1 MKILKPCAYYEPE
14 FFSSAHLD
22 NDLEEALVNNGIDV
36 CVVTPQPSRG
46 CTEEEYANFK
56 HKEYKYDGHVS
67 IERFK
72 LMKEGKNVFERAFR
86 YIYMNIKQYLICLK
100 YKDIDLIFAD
110 STPPTQGALAVLL
123 KKRLNKPFVYNLQ
136 DVFPDSMVNAKMT
149 KKGSLIWKIGRVIE
163 DFTYRNADKIIV
175 ISDDFKKNI
184 MEKGV
189 PENKIVVIPNWV
201 DTNVI
206 YPVVKTNNK
215 LYDEFNIPKDKYIVL
230 YAGNL
235 GNAQGSDIILETADL
250 LSEYDDTI
258 FVVFGGGS
266 QFEKFKLKAK
276 SRKNLMVF
284 DLLPSE
290 RVSEVYSL
298 GDIALITCKKGT
310 GMAGMPSKTWSIMAC
325 NVPIIASFD
334 TDSDLARILEQA
346 DAGICVEPE
355 NADCL
360 SKAILKQYLNRDTV
374 KCNSRE
380 YVLNNVAKKHCVN
393 KVISV
398 FNKVNIEITKD

>member
-1 MKILKPCAYYEPE
+1 MNE
-14 FFSSAHLD
+14 FIFSISNTL
-22 NDLEEALVNNGIDV
+22 
-36 CVVTPQPSRG
+36 
-46 CTEEEYANFK
+46 
-56 HKEYKYDGHVS
+56 
-67 IERFK
+67 
-72 LMKEGKNVFERAFR
+72 AF
-86 YIYMNIKQYLICLK
+86 LITTL
-100 YKDIDLIFAD
+100 
-110 STPPTQGALAVLL
+110 SSP
-123 KKRLNKPFVYNLQ
+123 
-136 DVFPDSMVNAKMT
+136 
-149 KKGSLIWKIGRVIE
+149 
-163 DFTYRNADKIIV
+163 
-175 ISDDFKKNI
+175 
-184 MEKGV
+184 
-189 PENKIVVIPNWV
+189 
-201 DTNVI
+201 
-206 YPVVKTNNK
+206 
-215 LYDEFNIPKDKYIVL
+215 FNIPKDKYIVL

-334 TDSDLARILEQA
+334 TDSDLARILEQT

-355 NADCL
+355 NAECL

-380 YVLNNVAKKHCVN
+380 YVVNNISKKHCTSMYIDEIKKYQC
-393 KVISV
+393 KVS
-398 FNKVNIEITKD
+398 E